1 MLIVAHGSRDPRHA
15 ATVSALA
22 ARVRSLAPVPRVA
35 VSFLEFNAPRVPQAL
50 VRLHGAGERQVT
62 AVPLLLSRAYH
73 AKTDIPAVLAGIPPR
88 LPGLSVRQA
97 EVLGPVRADARD
109 QPWRGRD
116 GAWADPHGPGASGS
130 GAGSATES
138 ATGSATAELL
148 AAALERRLA
157 EAGLPV
163 LSAAERRRTGVVL
176 ASAGTSDPAAIAV
189 IEAFA
194 RWWRQAAGWARV
206 VPAFASA
213 AFPRTPDAVRA
224 LSADGIRRV
233 AVAPC
238 VIAPGRL
245 PDRIVAGAREA
256 HADVLAPVLGDA
268 PELARLLVRR
278 YREAGS
284 SNAASRLA
292 G

>member
-1 MLIVAHGSRDPRHA
+1 MPGADNGGVIPPPSPSAPAPAMLIVAHGSRDPRHA
-15 ATVSALA
+15 ATVAALA
-22 ARVRSLAPVPRVA
+22 ARVRSLAPGPRVA

-50 VRLHGAGERQVT
+50 VRLYGAGEREVT
-62 AVPLLLSRAYH
+62 ALPLLLSRAYH
-73 AKTDIPAVLAGIPPR
+73 AKTDIPAALAGISAR

-97 EVLGPVRADARD
+97 EVLGPGGDLAALRAATT
-109 QPWRGRD
+109 
-116 GAWADPHGPGASGS
+116 A
-130 GAGSATES
+130 AGSDLPSSPA
-138 ATGSATAELL
+138 AELL

-157 EAGLPV
+157 EAGLP
-163 LSAAERRRTGVVL
+163 AAGRHRTGVVL

-194 RWWRQAAGWARV
+194 RWWRDAAGWRRV
-206 VPAFASA
+206 LPAYASA
-213 AFPRTPDAVRA
+213 ALPQTPDAVRA
-224 LSADGIRRV
+224 LRADGIRRV

-256 HADVLAPVLGDA
+256 RADVLAPVLGDA

-278 YREAGS
+278 YREAGARHR
-284 SNAASRLA
+284 AARLA

>member
-1 MLIVAHGSRDPRHA
+1 MLVVAHGSRDPRHA

-22 ARVRSLAPVPRVA
+22 ARVRTLAPVPRVA

-50 VRLHGAGERQVT
+50 VRLYGAGERRVT

-73 AKTDIPAVLAGIPPR
+73 AKTDIPAALARVSGR
-88 LPGLSVRQA
+88 LPGLAVRQA
-97 EVLGPVRADARD
+97 EVLGPGGDADAASNAAS
-109 QPWRGRD
+109 
-116 GAWADPHGPGASGS
+116 GAASGAS
-130 GAGSATES
+130 T
-138 ATGSATAELL
+138 ATAELL

-163 LSAAERRRTGVVL
+163 AQRRTTGVVL
-176 ASAGTSDPAAIAV
+176 ALAGTSDPAAIAV

-194 RWWRQAAGWARV
+194 RWWEEAAGWARV
-206 VPAFASA
+206 LPAYASA
-213 AFPRTPDAVRA
+213 APPRTPDAVRA
-224 LSADGIRRV
+224 LRTDGIRRV

-245 PDRIVAGAREA
+245 PDRVAAGAREA
-256 HADVLAPVLGDA
+256 RADVLAPVLGDA

-278 YREAGS
+278 YREAGARH
-284 SNAASRLA
+284 AARLA

>member
-1 MLIVAHGSRDPRHA
+1 MLVVAHGSRDPRHA

-50 VRLHGAGERQVT
+50 VRLYGAGEREVT

-73 AKTDIPAVLAGIPPR
+73 AKTDVPAVLAGISPR

-109 QPWRGRD
+109 QPWRGRE
-116 GAWADPHGPGASGS
+116 GS
-130 GAGSATES
+130 GGSRA
-138 ATGSATAELL
+138 ATAELL

-163 LSAAERRRTGVVL
+163 SSAAERRRSGVVL
-176 ASAGTSDPAAIAV
+176 ASAGTSDPAAVAV

-194 RWWRQAAGWARV
+194 RWWRRAAGWAGV
-206 VPAFASA
+206 ATAFASA
-213 AFPRTPDAVRA
+213 ALPRTPDAVRA
-224 LSADGIRRV
+224 LRADGIRRV

-245 PDRIVAGAREA
+245 PDRIAAGAREA